1 MGSKYE
7 KNPGVWKLR
16 VYAGRDGDR
25 EVYLSRVFRGSARQA
40 ERALARLQIEVD
52 ERRNT
57 RPTQTGTVGELLWE
71 YYELHP
77 WKSTGAK
84 RKCREDLELYLLP
97 HLGSLKLVRFDE
109 KPIERLYRGL
119 QASGDD
125 CLAARGKPLSDATV
139 RRLDKTL
146 RAALNW
152 GVRRKRI
159 GWNPAGHVDV
169 PAEPPSKIVVPEAEE
184 IPLMLGSAS
193 TEFATFVR
201 VAVATGRRREDLL
214 ALRLTDVKATDELA
228 LIFDE
233 RVVLQKKDS
242 VLTSNRRR
250 ILEALEDDAVVDP
263 AGGAAKRLAER
274 TGHQTVPAL
283 TRGLCDLERD
293 ALITRQVTG
302 RRTYRIEIT
311 EAGRASLGR
320 ARTTEK
326 ASGILVELLDK
337 NRRAARVSVD
347 SETIEALLAHVEAMR
362 DRAKTIGTRL
372 RRDAFVFSDHP
383 EGAEPWRPDSTSRRF
398 ARLMEK
404 LRMPYTL
411 HCLRHYHVTELL
423 TGGVDV
429 ETVARRVGDDPQ
441 TIYRVYSHFRPSADT
456 RAAALIGSRLNIKPP
471 LQLVQ

>member
-1 MGSKYE
+1 VGSKYE
-7 KNPGVWKLR
+7 KEPGKWVLR
-16 VYAGRDGDR
+16 VYAGRDGNRDQ
-25 EVYLSRVFRGSARQA
+25 YLSRVVRGSARQA
-40 ERALARLQIEVD
+40 ERALARFQIEVD

-97 HLGSLKLVRFDE
+97 HLGSIKLVRFDE

-119 QASGDD
+119 QASGDE
-125 CLAARGKPLSDATV
+125 CLAARGKPLSNATV

-152 GVRRKRI
+152 GVRRKRV

-184 IPLMLGSAS
+184 IPLMLRSA
-193 TEFATFVR
+193 TREFATFVR

-214 ALRLTDVKATDELA
+214 ALRLTDVKTTGELA
-228 LIFDE
+228 LVFDE
-233 RVVLQKKDS
+233 RVVLQKKDL
-242 VLTSNRRR
+242 VLTANRRR
-250 ILEALEDDAVVDP
+250 ILEALAEEAVIDP
-263 AGGAAKRLAER
+263 AGGAARRLAER

-283 TRGLCDLERD
+283 TRGLFDLERD
-293 ALITRQVTG
+293 ALITRKMGG
-302 RRTYRIEIT
+302 RRTYHIEIT
-311 EAGRASLGR
+311 DEGRASLGQAR
-320 ARTTEK
+320 ATEK
-326 ASGILVELLDK
+326 ASGVLVESLDK
-337 NRRAARVSVD
+337 NRRTARVSVD
-347 SETIEALLAHVEAMR
+347 AETIEAVLAHVRVME
-362 DRAKTIGTRL
+362 DRAKAVGTRL

-398 ARLMEK
+398 ARLMK
-404 LRMPYTL
+404 QLRMPYTL

-456 RAAALIGSRLNIKPP
+456 RAATLIGSRLNTKPP
-471 LQLVQ
+471 LKLVQ